1 MNKEEFEDRSF
12 FVGKIE
18 EIKTDVFEGVTKI
31 NQYVKELERLAK
43 IGKAFEDAKNKE
55 FGIFEYVPYAGAKT
69 EIYPITEYEYNK
81 VIKWAESEKK

>member
-31 NQYVKELERLAK
+31 NQYVKELERLTK

-55 FGIFEYVPYAGAKT
+55 FGILNMFHMLEQKLKY
-69 EIYPITEYEYNK
+69 ILLQNMNITK
-81 VIKWAESEKK
+81 